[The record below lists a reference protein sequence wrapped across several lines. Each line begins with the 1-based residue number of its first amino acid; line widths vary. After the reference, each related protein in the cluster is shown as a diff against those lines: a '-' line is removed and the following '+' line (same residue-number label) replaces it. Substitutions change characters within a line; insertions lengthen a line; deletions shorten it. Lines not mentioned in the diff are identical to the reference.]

1 MVSLMVVSC
10 VVVSLMVVSLVVISF
25 LVGSLVVVL
34 VEDNSY
40 PGHSYKTKK

>member
-1 MVSLMVVSC
+1 MVVSC

-40 PGHSYKTKK
+40 PGHSYKIKK